1 MADLN
6 ALIAQGAQFRQAP
19 DPFVQYG
26 QMQQLEQNQ
35 QTNALN
41 QMKMQE
47 MQRGIETTNALNRA
61 YQSNMN
67 VDTGEINYPG
77 VYKSLGSAGAGSSIP
92 GIQKTQFEAA
102 ASKAAQQSSEA
113 KTTETKQQILGQA
126 YRDLSSRP
134 DDEHLVTYGR
144 DIQGSTLFSDSEKA
158 TVAARVTQLLGM
170 PVEERK
176 ALLASQ
182 GAKSSELIVKPNI
195 APINPKDYTPESLQA
210 YKNSNNPASLVAIAP
225 KAASPYAQIDL
236 TKFTPDSLRAYGL
249 SGQVGDL
256 VPVAAKADKP
266 TSLIN
271 QIDASK
277 FTPASVSRFA
287 ASQDYADLEPVA
299 VKADKPASLVN
310 QIDASKFTPASVAA
324 FSTGGNYSLLVPVAA
339 AKTDRNIANVNPN
352 DFTSASL
359 EKFSVS
365 GKYSDL
371 VPVAKPVG
379 GGGAG
384 VAKAPPGYR
393 VTATGDLE
401 AIPGGPA
408 AGKPLTAAQDIK
420 RRDTV
425 GKEFK
430 SAASALQTT
439 QDVLDSIA
447 FVKSE
452 PGLTQATGFTGM
464 LPSFPE
470 GGAASADVRLAN
482 LKGKV
487 TALGKAAA
495 AASGNIG
502 SIATVEWKILADQ
515 IANIDPVKG
524 TRPLLNQLDLIE
536 QQAQGA
542 MRRIQD
548 GYERQFGE
556 DFERFPQ
563 FSDLPPPKSAIKPK
577 TPAAPGTPAPAA
589 VAAGVAP
596 TQDAV
601 NFLRANPGL
610 KTQFDAK
617 YGAGAAA
624 RILGGR

>member
-1 MADLN
+1 MA
-6 ALIAQGAQFRQAP
+6 AQEP
-19 DPFVQYG
+19 
-26 QMQQLEQNQ
+26 
-35 QTNALN
+35 
-41 QMKMQE
+41 
-47 MQRGIETTNALNRA
+47 TTNEIKNAKAIAL
-61 YQSNMN
+61 
-67 VDTGEINYPG
+67 
-77 VYKSLGSAGAGSSIP
+77 GAGPEGSP
-92 GIQKTQFEAA
+92 AYNQKLQKELIRLT
-102 ASKAAQQSSEA
+102 
-113 KTTETKQQILGQA
+113 
-126 YRDLSSRP
+126 
-134 DDEHLVTYGR
+134 
-144 DIQGSTLFSDSEKA
+144 
-158 TVAARVTQLLGM
+158 
-170 PVEERK
+170 
-176 ALLASQ
+176 
-182 GAKSSELIVKPNI
+182 AKS
-195 APINPKDYTPESLQA
+195 
-210 YKNSNNPASLVAIAP
+210 
-225 KAASPYAQIDL
+225 
-236 TKFTPDSLRAYGL
+236 
-249 SGQVGDL
+249 
-256 VPVAAKADKP
+256 
-266 TSLIN
+266 
-271 QIDASK
+271 
-277 FTPASVSRFA
+277 
-287 ASQDYADLEPVA
+287 
-299 VKADKPASLVN
+299 
-310 QIDASKFTPASVAA
+310 
-324 FSTGGNYSLLVPVAA
+324 GGG
-339 AKTDRNIANVNPN
+339 
-352 DFTSASL
+352 
-359 EKFSVS
+359 E
-365 GKYSDL
+365 
-371 VPVAKPVG
+371 

-384 VAKAPPGYR
+384 VAKAPSGYR

-430 SAASALQTT
+430 SATSALQTT

-452 PGLTQATGFTGM
+452 PGLTKATGFTGM

-577 TPAAPGTPAPAA
+577 TPTASGNLSPAEQ
-589 VAAGVAP
+589 
-596 TQDAV
+596 TELDR
-601 NFLRANPGL
+601 LR
-610 KTQFDAK
+610 QRF
-617 YGAGAAA
+617 
-624 RILGGR
+624 GGKK